1 MKIVAICLI
10 ALTSVAAHAEPYSP
24 LPAMTTGLDE
34 TPSMKQAKYERAVA
48 LRAEASALLAQDNG
62 TLTPAHA
69 AYIRQKACEI
79 LGSKEQRS
87 FIASQNRCR
96 L

>member
-10 ALTSVAAHAEPYSP
+10 ALTGVAAHAEPYSP

-48 LRAEASALLAQDNG
+48 LRAEATALLEQDNG

-79 LGSKEQRS
+79 VGSKPTGRGIVS
-87 FIASQNRCR
+87 RNRCR
-96 L
+96 M